1 MKRGNTIKIIFAGMS
16 LTAFLLG
23 GCSSGNSDGGNSK
36 AEAEKVNVVSADEV
50 LNGPEIEV
58 TFWHAMGGTNGEA
71 LNKIVEEFNSKNK
84 GHIKVMAQF
93 QGSYDDELNKLKS
106 AQMAG
111 QGPNV
116 IQVYDIGTRYMLDS
130 GWAVPVQAF
139 IDADKWDKQQIEPNL
154 LAYYEIDKKLYSMPF
169 NSSTPLLYYNK
180 DAFKESGLD
189 PENPPKTLEDIIAVS
204 DKLKKK
210 DSSGETVRYAYGM
223 YTYGWW
229 FEQLMAKELLPIYDN
244 GNGRDAAPTKVVFD
258 ENGGGAKIL
267 KIWNRLIKEDVM
279 PKYAMNSDDCTSA
292 FANGKIAMT
301 VGSTAGLASTLAAV
315 GDKFELGTG
324 YFPAVDKESKG
335 GVSIGGASLWIM
347 DNQDDKIERAAWEF
361 IKFAASPEQQAFW
374 NTKTGYFPIT
384 KGAYDQQLYKD
395 NVAKYPQFEM
405 AVKQLRESPAES
417 KGGLCAIYTQ
427 ARQIVET
434 NITKM
439 LNGEQSEE
447 ETLSAITK
455 SINTAISDYNLAN

>member
-1 MKRGNTIKIIFAGMS
+1 MERKKAIKIILAFIS
-16 LTAFLLG
+16 STALLLG
-23 GCSSGNSDGGNSK
+23 GCSVGTDDKKTLSS
-36 AEAEKVNVVSADEV
+36 ETEKVNVVSADEV

-71 LNKIVEEFNSKNK
+71 LNKIVEEFNSLHQ
-84 GHIKVMAQF
+84 GHIKITAQF
-93 QGSYDDELNKLKS
+93 QGSYDDEVNKLKS

-111 QGPNV
+111 QGPNI

-130 GWAVPVQAF
+130 KWIVPIQNF
-139 IDADKWDKQQIEPNL
+139 IDADKWDKEQIEPNL
-154 LAYYEIDKKLYSMPF
+154 LAYYEINKKLYSMPF

-180 DAFKESGLD
+180 DAFKEAGLD
-189 PENPPKTLEDIIAVS
+189 PENPPKTLEEIIALS

-210 DSSGETVRYAYGM
+210 NSSGETVRYAYGM

-229 FEQLMAKELLPIYDN
+229 FEQFMAKQLLPIYDN

-267 KIWNRLIKEDVM
+267 KMWNRLIKEDVM

-315 GDKFELGTG
+315 AGKFELGTG
-324 YFPAVDKESKG
+324 YFPAIDNDSKG

-361 IKFAASPEQQAFW
+361 IKFAVSAEQQAFW

-384 KGAYDQQLYKD
+384 KGAYDQQVYKD
-395 NVAKYPQFEM
+395 NVAKYPQFET
-405 AVKQLRESPAES
+405 AVNQLRESPAES

-439 LNGEQSEE
+439 LNGELSEE
-447 ETLSAITK
+447 EALKAMAK